1 MINGPDRESASAA
14 SPPRLLQNR
23 ASRITNYPPSGMGTN
38 CRVAAGRES
47 EFSPLLT
54 LIPLSLLPLQSYGVW
69 VVLGLGRLC

>member
-23 ASRITNYPPSGMGTN
+23 ASRIPNYPLPEMGTN

-47 EFSPLLT
+47 ELSPP
-54 LIPLSLLPLQSYGVW
+54 LIPVPLSLLSLQSYGVW